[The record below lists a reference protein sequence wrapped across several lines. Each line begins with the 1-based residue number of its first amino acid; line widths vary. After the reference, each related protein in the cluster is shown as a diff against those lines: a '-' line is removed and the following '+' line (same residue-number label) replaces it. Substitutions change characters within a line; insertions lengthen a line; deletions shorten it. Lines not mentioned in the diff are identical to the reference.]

1 MGTLKPVPPL
11 NLKNMIEEGYHPT
24 AYVLPVT
31 DSVIAMKRISQL
43 RQENKEQFEAFDK
56 AIFDFASEKRNSQS
70 EKTLR
75 AKIKAYQIIKEALPD
90 MPGATLHFCGSS
102 VNSCGTE
109 SCDVDLCWAVPVTVD
124 PAVPSDIPYPMH
136 EQGRFDPTRLLRFA
150 MTRIEEIDNV
160 TSLEFVCARVKI
172 LKFDIEIDGL
182 LLPVDVNLNNIAGV
196 YNTFMVK
203 HYTKI
208 DERFSILSR
217 ILKAWG
223 KKAQVVDSSHG
234 YLNSYTIVL
243 MVLHFLQCG
252 VSPPILPNL
261 NALCPHLFDGNLDLH
276 ELERSYEIDLDIRMH
291 RNDTPIGD
299 LLIGFFRYFA
309 MFNYEYEGILLR
321 MGCVSLKANLK
332 DCFFL
337 EEVYDRYTV
346 PKNLNYER
354 LDYIKCSFLDTF
366 YTLQRGPD
374 FKKLMNDERTFMKK
388 V

>member
-24 AYVLPVT
+24 AYVLPVS
-31 DSVIAMKRISQL
+31 DSISAMKRFDQL
-43 RQENKEQFEAFDK
+43 RKDKKEEFAAFDK
-56 AIFDFASEKRNSQS
+56 AIYDYASENRNSQS

-75 AKIKAYQIIKEALPD
+75 AKIKAYQIIKESLPE
-90 MPGATLHFCGSS
+90 MPDATLHFCGSS

-109 SCDVDLCWAVPVTVD
+109 SCDVDLCWAVPIAVD
-124 PAVPSDIPYPMH
+124 PAVPSDVPYPMH
-136 EQGRFDPTRLLRFA
+136 EQGRFDPARLLCFA
-150 MTRIEEIDNV
+150 MRKIDEIDNV
-160 TSLEFVCARVKI
+160 ANLQYISARVKI

-182 LLPVDVNLNNIAGV
+182 ILPVDINLNNIAGV

-261 NALCPHLFDGNLDLH
+261 NAIRPDLFDGNLNLH
-276 ELERSYEIDLDIRMH
+276 QLEKSYDIDLGIQMH
-291 RNDTPIGD
+291 RNDTPIGN
-299 LLIGFFRYFA
+299 LLIGFFRYYA
-309 MFNYEYEGILLR
+309 MFNYEHE
-321 MGCVSLKANLK
+321 
-332 DCFFL
+332 
-337 EEVYDRYTV
+337 V
-346 PKNLNYER
+346 PKNLNYDR
-354 LDYIKCSFLDTF
+354 LDYIKYTFLDTF
-366 YTLQRGPD
+366 YGLQRGPD
-374 FKKLMNDERTFMKK
+374 FQKLMKDERTFMKN
-388 V
+388 VF